1 MKRAPR
7 RAHAKHRPC
16 QAAGWLSCA
25 AVMLL
30 AAGAAPA
37 HHQSGHPTPQALLGE
52 VAFDQRLGTPLPL
65 DTELRDEAGNRV
77 PLAHFFDGRPVIFAF
92 VYYECPMLCT
102 QVLNGMLRALRVL
115 SFDAGDEFRVVA
127 VSIDPRESPADAA
140 AKKAN
145 YVARYDRAHAAQGWH
160 FLTGDEAAITALT
173 DAVGFRYAYDAEL
186 GQYAHAAG
194 ILVLTPEGRVA
205 RYFYGI
211 EYAPRDLRLA
221 LIEASSERIGSAVDQ
236 LLLYC
241 YHYDPTTGRYGLVI
255 MNVIR
260 LAGIVTVLALA
271 AFIWAM
277 LRRDRRFKTR
287 TA

>member
-1 MKRAPR
+1 MKRALH
-7 RAHAKHRPC
+7 RAYGTHRLYR
-16 QAAGWLSCA
+16 AAGWLSCA

-30 AAGAAPA
+30 AAGAVPA

-65 DTELRDEAGNRV
+65 DTELRDEAGNVV
-77 PLAHFFDGRPVIFAF
+77 PLGHFFDGRPVLFAF

-127 VSIDPRESPADAA
+127 LSIDPRESPAHAA
-140 AKKAN
+140 AKKAG
-145 YVARYDRAHAAQGWH
+145 YVARYGRAQAAEGWH
-160 FLTGDEAAITALT
+160 FLTGDEAAITQLT

-194 ILVLTPEGRVA
+194 VLVLTPEGRVA

-221 LIEASSERIGSAVDQ
+221 FIEASSERIGSAVDQ

-271 AFIWAM
+271 AFIWSM
-277 LRRDRRFKTR
+277 LRRDRRLKTR